1 MRTTNVR
8 DVDSLYHD
16 ALRVCN
22 DSLRTDACL
31 LYYPHIIAMA
41 SILVA
46 AVWSNREQDKE
57 VTSWLVDFSVDFER
71 VFEVVKLMMDLY
83 KLVKTYDENRQ
94 IDDLLKRLPRPQLQ
108 SSLRDQMH
116 MKLEQKF

>member
-1 MRTTNVR
+1 
-8 DVDSLYHD
+8 
-16 ALRVCN
+16 
-22 DSLRTDACL
+22 
-31 LYYPHIIAMA
+31 MA